1 MSIKIGITGHTGS
14 LGKEIVK
21 SKFGFDYSF
30 FKGDVRSKSKVL
42 KWISGKKFDA
52 IIHLAAIVPIKIV
65 NNNKKKAYDVNYT
78 GTKNIIDAIKKNKI
92 KWVFFASTS
101 HVYLSTKK
109 KIHEKS
115 EIKPISYYG
124 KTKLLAENYIIKKL
138 KNSQTTYCIGRIF
151 STTNKSQKNN
161 YLVPDLKKKIKKTKK
176 KITLYNLDHYRDFI
190 SMNDISKIIFYL
202 YRNKFKGIINIA
214 SGKAIHLKDIASF
227 ISKYYKKKIKFV
239 DNVEKTYLVA
249 NISKLKKIYKKRL
262 INKIEKLIF

>member
-1 MSIKIGITGHTGS
+1 M
-14 LGKEIVK
+14 
-21 SKFGFDYSF
+21 GFFCINFSCLF
-30 FKGDVRSKSKVL
+30 
-42 KWISGKKFDA
+42 I
-52 IIHLAAIVPIKIV
+52 
-65 NNNKKKAYDVNYT
+65 N
-78 GTKNIIDAIKKNKI
+78 
-92 KWVFFASTS
+92 
-101 HVYLSTKK
+101 KK

-190 SMNDISKIIFYL
+190 SMNDISKIIFYF
-202 YRNKFKGIINIA
+202 YKNKFKGIINIA